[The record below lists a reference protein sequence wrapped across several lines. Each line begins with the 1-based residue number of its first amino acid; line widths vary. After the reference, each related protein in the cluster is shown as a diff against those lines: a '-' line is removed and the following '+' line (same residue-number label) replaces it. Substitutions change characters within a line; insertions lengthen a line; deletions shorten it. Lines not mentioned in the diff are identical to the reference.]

1 MSDHDCKT
9 CDEYRE
15 LTRRGFV
22 GVTAGA
28 MAFALT
34 PSWLPKVV
42 YADSDDSQRDVV
54 VSLFLRGGADGLT
67 LCPPFGDKAYYDLRP
82 QLGIQP
88 PDASGTNAA
97 LDLDG
102 GFGLAPALEPLVE
115 PYNGG
120 DLLVVHA
127 TGLPDATRSH
137 FEAMHYMEVGQG
149 NPPPSLFSG
158 WLGRHLQTTAPSMKD
173 GVLRAVGIGAGL
185 QRTLAGGP
193 QALPIQDLDD
203 YGFEGRGPTKA
214 LRRAAIEE
222 MFAAVGDPEKTAADN
237 TFRTID
243 LLKTIGF
250 SGYSPSGGASY
261 PDGEFGYA
269 LESTAALI
277 KAEVG
282 VEAVAID
289 LGGWDTHESQ
299 GPVDGFM
306 SNLMA
311 NLATGLAAFHNDLT
325 SDGFDNVLVVA
336 MSEFGRN
343 AFENGS
349 AGTDHGHGGLMFV
362 LGHGV
367 KGGQVLTEW
376 PGLAPSQLYDG
387 QDLAITIDYRDI
399 LSELLEKRLAN
410 PDASKVF
417 TDSGYKPT
425 SYGIAV

>member
-1 MSDHDCKT
+1 MSKHECKT
-9 CDEYRE
+9 CDEYQE

-22 GVTAGA
+22 GVAAGA
-28 MAFALT
+28 VAFAFA

-42 YADSDDSQRDVV
+42 YADSENSQRDIV

-67 LCPPFGDKAYYDLRP
+67 LCPPFGDSAYYDLRP
-82 QLGIQP
+82 QLAFQP
-88 PDASGTNAA
+88 PDGSGANVA

-102 GFGLAPALEPLVE
+102 EFGLAPSLEPLLDV
-115 PYNGG
+115 YNGG

-137 FEAMHYMEVGQG
+137 FEAMHFMEVGQG
-149 NPPPSLFSG
+149 YPPPSLFSG
-158 WLGRHLQTTAPSMKD
+158 WLGRHLQTTAPTMKN

-185 QRTLAGGP
+185 QQTLVGGP

-203 YGFEGRGPTKA
+203 YGFEGRGATKA
-214 LRRAAIEE
+214 LRRVAIEE
-222 MFAAVGDPEKTAADN
+222 MFAAVGDPEKTSADN
-237 TFRTID
+237 TFKTID

-250 SGYSPSGGASY
+250 SSYSPAGGASY
-261 PDGEFGYA
+261 PAGEFGYA

-289 LGGWDTHESQ
+289 LGGWDTHEAQ

-306 SNLMA
+306 ATLME
-311 NLATGLAAFHNDLT
+311 NLAVGLAAFHQDLT
-325 SDGFDNVLVVA
+325 GDGYDNVLVVA

-362 LGHGV
+362 MGGGV

-417 TDSGYKPT
+417 TDKGYKPK
-425 SYGIAV
+425 SYGIAS

>member
-1 MSDHDCKT
+1 MSDHECKT

-28 MAFALT
+28 VAFALT

-42 YADSDDSQRDVV
+42 YADSDDSQRDIV

-67 LCPPFGDKAYYDLRP
+67 LCPPFGDTAYYDLRP
-82 QLGIQP
+82 QLAFQP
-88 PDASGTNAA
+88 PDASGGNAA

-102 GFGLAPALEPLVE
+102 EFGLAPALEPLLEV
-115 PYNGG
+115 YNGG
-120 DLLVVHA
+120 DLLLVHA

-137 FEAMHYMEVGQG
+137 FEAMHFMEVGQG
-149 NPPPSLFSG
+149 YPPPSLFSG
-158 WLGRHLQTTAPSMKD
+158 WLGRHLQTTAPTAKD
-173 GVLRAVGIGAGL
+173 AVLRAVGIGAGL

-203 YGFEGRGPTKA
+203 YGFEGRGATKA
-214 LRRAAIEE
+214 ARRVAVEE
-222 MFAAVGDPEKTAADN
+222 MFAAVGDPEKTAAAN

-250 SGYSPSGGASY
+250 TSYSPAGGAAY

-289 LGGWDTHESQ
+289 LGGWDTHVAQ
-299 GPVDGFM
+299 GPVEGFM
-306 SNLMA
+306 AGLMG
-311 NLATGLAAFHNDLT
+311 NLAGGLAAFHQDLT

-362 LGHGV
+362 IGGGV
-367 KGGQVLTEW
+367 KGGRVLTEW
-376 PGLAPSQLYDG
+376 PGLEQAQLYDG

-410 PDASKVF
+410 PDATKVF
-417 TDSGYKPT
+417 TDSGYSPKT
-425 SYGIAV
+425 YGIAV

>member
-28 MAFALT
+28 MAIALT

-42 YADSDDSQRDVV
+42 YADADDGARDVV

-67 LCPPFGDKAYYDLRP
+67 LCPPFGDPAYYDLRP
-82 QLGIQP
+82 QLAIQP
-88 PDASGTNAA
+88 PDASGANRAI
-97 LDLDG
+97 DLDG
-102 GFGLAPALEPLVE
+102 RFGLAPALAPLAE
-115 PYNGG
+115 IYQAG
-120 DLLVVHA
+120 DLLLVHA

-137 FEAMHYMEVGQG
+137 FEAMHFMEVGQG
-149 NPPPSLFSG
+149 YPPPSLFSG
-158 WLGRHLQTTAPSMKD
+158 WLGRHLQVTAPSMKD

-193 QALPIQDLDD
+193 ETLPIQDLAD
-203 YGFEGRGPTKA
+203 YGFEGLGA
-214 LRRAAIEE
+214 SRAARRVAVEE
-222 MFAAVGDPEKTAADN
+222 MFAAVGDPEKTSAEN

-243 LLKTIGF
+243 LLKKIGF
-250 SGYSPSGGASY
+250 RSYSPAAGAAY
-261 PDGEFGYA
+261 PEGEFGYA

-289 LGGWDTHESQ
+289 LGGWDTHEAQ

-306 SNLMA
+306 ASLMG
-311 NLATGLAAFHNDLT
+311 NLASGLAALHRDLA

-362 LGHGV
+362 MGGGV
-367 KGGQVLTEW
+367 DGGQVLTEW
-376 PGLAPSQLYDG
+376 PGLAKAQLCDG

-417 TDSGYKPT
+417 TDSGYKPR
-425 SYGIAV
+425 SYGITV